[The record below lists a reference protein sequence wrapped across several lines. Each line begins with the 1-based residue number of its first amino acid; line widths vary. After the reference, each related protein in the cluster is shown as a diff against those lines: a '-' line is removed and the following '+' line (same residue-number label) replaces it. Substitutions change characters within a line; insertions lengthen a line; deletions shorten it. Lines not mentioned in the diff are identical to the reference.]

1 MQRNSLLNSRCNLI
15 RCGLFSCLA
24 ALVILFGSGSA
35 SAFQNAPPP
44 NTLPPDFE
52 PPRKTPEF
60 YQIEDEKITQAAF
73 DKWKQRQ
80 LDYRSALGARTLDST
95 VEDEPAKARIAEG
108 IRLRVL
114 RFSLKTERSQLK
126 NRRRELIQDIDFN
139 AKKDD
144 EVRQFALQQV
154 LENAKPLL
162 ANHFHVRL
170 HIVFLLGQLNKIP
183 EDIGPSKKPAIP
195 YAGSVPL
202 LLSVLSETVDGKP
215 VPQPE
220 AVKIPA
226 AHGLRRILNSGA
238 LPRQPN
244 ENTRIAIARVLL
256 AELENKPA
264 EAYELVLLHTLAEVA
279 IPLIS
284 PEGGG
289 PAKPEIVSALARVM
303 VDPTKSLKNRC
314 RAAKLLG
321 RTPMPGGVN
330 AAPITW
336 GTIQLAQQVGS
347 QYAVRIRKMKAV
359 FYFQDLFLAYSPAQG
374 ESTSDGKLRAGLLTT
389 LKSPQTTEAFGVI
402 KPVMVS
408 FLQALMAKP
417 PALPDTFPQLLLK
430 DIEAIKKPASMV
442 IWNGDPPI
450 DQKKSRS
457 PEERPGT
464 PAG

>member
-1 MQRNSLLNSRCNLI
+1 MQRNSLLNSRCKLVSSGI
-15 RCGLFSCLA
+15 SLCLA
-24 ALVILFGSGSA
+24 VLLILSGAGSA
-35 SAFQNAPPP
+35 SAYQQPP
-44 NTLPPDFE
+44 NTLPPNFK

-60 YQIEDEKITQAAF
+60 YQIEDEKITQDEF
-73 DKWKQRQ
+73 DAWKRRQ

-95 VEDEPAKARIAEG
+95 VNGQAAKGRIAEG
-108 IRLRVL
+108 MRLRVL

-139 AKKDD
+139 ARKDT

-154 LENAKPLL
+154 LEHAKPLL
-162 ANHFHVRL
+162 SNHFHVRL
-170 HIVFLLGQLNKIP
+170 HIVFLLGQLDKIS
-183 EDIGPSKKPAIP
+183 EDISTTKKPAIP
-195 YAGSVPL
+195 YAGAVPL

-238 LPRQPN
+238 LPKQPN
-244 ENTRIAIARVLL
+244 EKTRIAIARVLL
-256 AELENKPA
+256 AELDNKPA

-284 PEGGG
+284 PVDGGS
-289 PAKPEIVSALARVM
+289 AKPEIVSALARVM

-314 RAAKLLG
+314 RAARLLG
-321 RTPMPGGVN
+321 RTPMPGGGN

-336 GTIQLAQQVGS
+336 GTIQLAQQILS
-347 QYAVRIRKMKAV
+347 QYGKRVRKMHAI
-359 FYFQDLFLAYSPAQG
+359 FYFQDLFLAYSPAQSA
-374 ESTSDGKLRAGLLTT
+374 STSDGKLRAGLLST
-389 LKSPQTTEAFGVI
+389 LKSPQTTEAFAAI
-402 KPVMVS
+402 KPVMLH
-408 FLQALMAKP
+408 FLTALMAKP
-417 PALPDTFPQLLLK
+417 PDAPASIPQALLDK
-430 DIEAIKKPASMV
+430 IAAIQKPASMV

>member
-1 MQRNSLLNSRCNLI
+1 MQRNSLLKLRWKLI
-15 RCGLFSCLA
+15 SCGISLCLA
-24 ALVILFGSGSA
+24 VLVILCGVGA
-35 SAFQNAPPP
+35 AFAYQQPP
-44 NTLPPDFE
+44 NALPPSFK

-60 YQIEDEKITQAAF
+60 YQIEDPKITQDEF
-73 DKWKQRQ
+73 DTWKKRQ
-80 LDYRSALGARTLDST
+80 LDYRSALGARTLDSM
-95 VEDEPAKARIAEG
+95 VNGEAAKGRIAEG

-139 AKKDD
+139 AKKDT

-154 LENAKPLL
+154 LEHSKSLL
-162 ANHFHVRL
+162 SNHFHVRL
-170 HIVFLLGQLNKIP
+170 HIVFLLGQLDKIP
-183 EDIGPSKKPAIP
+183 EDISTTKKPAIP

-238 LPRQPN
+238 LPKQPN
-244 ENTRIAIARVLL
+244 EKTRIAIARVLL
-256 AELENKPA
+256 AELDSKPA
-264 EAYELVLLHTLAEVA
+264 EAYEQVLLHTLAEVA

-284 PEGGG
+284 PVDGGS
-289 PAKPEIVSALARVM
+289 AKPEIVSALARVM
-303 VDPTKSLKNRC
+303 VDPTRSLKNRC
-314 RAAKLLG
+314 RAARLLG

-336 GTIQLAQQVGS
+336 GTIQIAQQIGA
-347 QYAVRIRKMKAV
+347 QYNKRVRKMHAI

-374 ESTSDGKLRAGLLTT
+374 TSTSDGKLRGGLLST

-402 KPVMVS
+402 KPVMVFS
-408 FLQALMAKP
+408 LRALMAKP
-417 PALPDTFPQLLLK
+417 PVAPETIPQPLLQ
-430 DIEAIKKPASMV
+430 AIGAIQKPASMV
-442 IWNGDPPI
+442 IWDGDPPI